1 MELLAGLLAV
11 LPVMVASA
19 HAVDFRWTPSSD
31 DGVIA
36 LRAFDVF
43 SANPPLLGQWSQ
55 SSPLIHEPTYS
66 LGPMLYWLL
75 AIPARIDGIAV
86 VLTMAAVNAACVV
99 GSVLLAG
106 RRGGIALAL
115 GTAGALA
122 LMCRSLPVEIPY
134 EVWNCWAGVFPF
146 TLLLFLAWSVACG
159 DYRLLPLLALVGSY
173 VLQVHFTYLLP
184 GAAALLVG
192 LVGMAVVR
200 RRRPAGALRPWA
212 IAALVVALVCWSA
225 PLVEQ
230 VGNRPGNFVL
240 ALRLATDDHRTLG
253 AAAGRYT
260 TVRTIGVVPW
270 WAERART
277 HPERVLEILRRPP
290 ALAIVSSTLVF
301 GALLVLLAI
310 AWRRRHHE
318 AVTAL
323 ALSLLLCVAVA
334 AVAASIPANGVGL
347 AAIGYVLTWTS
358 PAGMWAWL
366 IAVWSAAA
374 LVAPAHR
381 RVAPPRLLRP
391 VAAGAVAVLAVLVA
405 AGRDYESSERLP
417 PGVKDYR
424 MIRAAAERVGDALSD
439 SRGVLLDAP
448 REVPLT
454 FKSAATFALRRKG
467 VSVYVPPR
475 LSVQMGDQYARA
487 GASYADVLSIRDG
500 GVPAPAR
507 SHVIVRNEAVTISV
521 ARGGP

>member
-1 MELLAGLLAV
+1 MELL
-11 LPVMVASA
+11 
-19 HAVDFRWTPSSD
+19 
-31 DGVIA
+31 
-36 LRAFDVF
+36 
-43 SANPPLLGQWSQ
+43 
-55 SSPLIHEPTYS
+55 
-66 LGPMLYWLL
+66 
-75 AIPARIDGIAV
+75 
-86 VLTMAAVNAACVV
+86 
-99 GSVLLAG
+99 G
-106 RRGGIALAL
+106 R
-115 GTAGALA
+115 
-122 LMCRSLPVEIPY
+122 C
-134 EVWNCWAGVFPF
+134 FPF

-184 GAAALLVG
+184 GAAALLVA
-192 LVGMAVVR
+192 LVGMAVVQS
-200 RRRPAGALRPWA
+200 RRPAGTLRPWA
-212 IAALVVALVCWSA
+212 IAALMVALVCWSA

-240 ALRLATDDHRTLG
+240 ALRLATDDHRRLG
-253 AAAGRYT
+253 AAPGRYT

-270 WAERART
+270 WAEPARA
-277 HPERVLEILRRPP
+277 HPDRVLEILRRPP
-290 ALAIVSSTLVF
+290 ALAIVSSMLVF
-301 GALLVLLAI
+301 AALLVLLAI

-334 AVAASIPANGVGL
+334 AVSASIPANAVGL

-358 PAGMWAWL
+358 LAGMWAWL
-366 IAVWSAAA
+366 IAVWSAVA
-374 LVAPAHR
+374 LLAPAHR
-381 RVAPPRLLRP
+381 RVVPRLLRP
-391 VAAGAVAVLAVLVA
+391 VAVGAVAVLAVLVA

-439 SRGVLLDAP
+439 SGGVLLDAP

-454 FKSAATFALRRKG
+454 FKSAATLALRRKG

-507 SHVIVRNEAVTISV
+507 SRVIVRNEAVTISV